1 MGTQGKYRVRKP
13 TVVRR
18 PAVLVTAS
26 VASTALIIAAYA
38 VIADSAH
45 VRAARPSRPG
55 AARAPGSASN
65 AAKFAAETGPRLS
78 LPSKPAAT
86 PVPGSL
92 VLTARDYSACPPAA
106 AACVDLSRHLTWL
119 QSDGKVTFGP
129 VRMEP
134 GAPGSANATRRGTF
148 TVIWKGGPN
157 VISSTYNEPMPWAV
171 QFTSDGIAF
180 HAGSLTVPSRGCV
193 HLTMA
198 NAHYYNEHLAIGAE
212 VVVFL
217 PRGLT
222 RLRRMQY
229 RRLPSSTASWPAP
242 SSTSH
247 PSVTPGRVRAAHC
260 CAALP

>member
-1 MGTQGKYRVRKP
+1 MGTQGKQRVRKP
-13 TVVRR
+13 TVLGR
-18 PAVLVTAS
+18 PAVLVTAG
-26 VASTALIIAAYA
+26 VASTALVIIAAYVA
-38 VIADSAH
+38 VADSADIG
-45 VRAARPSRPG
+45 AAIPSRPG
-55 AARAPGSASN
+55 ATQTPGSAGN
-65 AAKFAAETGPRLS
+65 AANFAAVTGPRLS

-86 PVPGSL
+86 PPALGSL
-92 VLTARDYSACPPAA
+92 ALNARDYSTCPPAA

-157 VISSTYNEPMPWAV
+157 VISNTYNEPMPWAV

-180 HAGSLTVPSRGCV
+180 HAGSLTVPSHGCV

-212 VVVFL
+212 VVVF
-217 PRGLT
+217 
-222 RLRRMQY
+222 
-229 RRLPSSTASWPAP
+229 
-242 SSTSH
+242 
-247 PSVTPGRVRAAHC
+247 
-260 CAALP
+260 